1 MEIAV
6 WNNPGCFFVERN
18 DCYPK
23 TNKYRS
29 ISRLGYWECNRYEV
43 SAKYCYAA
51 HESRL
56 HQNDR
61 CKRFA
66 LCLVLTVRFRSLA
79 PWGKLF
85 QLFI

>member
-29 ISRLGYWECNRYEV
+29 ISRLGYWECNRYEFYV
-43 SAKYCYAA
+43 
-51 HESRL
+51 
-56 HQNDR
+56 
-61 CKRFA
+61 
-66 LCLVLTVRFRSLA
+66 
-79 PWGKLF
+79 
-85 QLFI
+85 